1 MAGISYTGDLVAG
14 QMNITPLVIRFTK
27 DDKNVYMHLVQD
39 ANVIAPDDPIKV
51 SFDRNMI
58 DPILK
63 GFKIQ
68 QRDSCNVAIDMTSFF
83 AGDEKLISPI
93 KDSDPLAK
101 MLSGRQGVEGSF
113 YKDGSAITKVKAFPD
128 NMIIESQLAYTTR
141 KVTDPYTV
149 RVSRSIM
156 KLPDDPMKS
165 RLQDNRVGYFYDTKK
180 LYSSS
185 NDKIETYNIINRFR
199 MEPKDEDLEAY
210 FSGTLVEPKR
220 KSGSMWIPLF
230 RTSGA
235 KR

>member
-1 MAGISYTGDLVAG
+1 MDLTLKKIAGFAAILACLIGGAPAEAGIFSRKKAPKEDKVLTGAAKDSAEMAKKFAGAKRYEGIFACRVDKDGSLFFILSDSVFNHTYLLSSRVAGISYTGDLVAG

-93 KDSDPLAK
+93 
-101 MLSGRQGVEGSF
+101 
-113 YKDGSAITKVKAFPD
+113 
-128 NMIIESQLAYTTR
+128 
-141 KVTDPYTV
+141 
-149 RVSRSIM
+149 
-156 KLPDDPMKS
+156 
-165 RLQDNRVGYFYDTKK
+165 
-180 LYSSS
+180 
-185 NDKIETYNIINRFR
+185 
-199 MEPKDEDLEAY
+199 
-210 FSGTLVEPKR
+210 
-220 KSGSMWIPLF
+220 
-230 RTSGA
+230 
-235 KR
+235 